1 VSFRDNNMSH
11 MDLTERVAIVTGAGR
26 GIGLAI
32 SKRLVSAHASVGM
45 IDIDERNLQKA
56 TRSLT
61 DDGAVAAPFVC
72 DVSDPDSVLRM
83 VDGVLNTYS
92 RVDILVNNAG
102 IVGRVAPIQEVTDDD
117 WNRMISIDLTGVF
130 YCCRAVIPHM
140 IARGSGRIVNIAS
153 IAGKE
158 GNPKMVSYCAAKAGV
173 IGFTKALAKEVA
185 QHNILV
191 NAISPAL
198 IQTSLLDDLTPDQ
211 VRYLTERIPM
221 GRLGRPEEVAA
232 MVHWLASDDASFST
246 GAVFDL
252 SGGRAT
258 Y

>member
-1 VSFRDNNMSH
+1 MFN

-32 SKRLVSAHASVGM
+32 SKRLISAHASVAM
-45 IDIDERNLQKA
+45 IDIDEIKLREA
-56 TRSLT
+56 ARSLV
-61 DDGAVAAPFVC
+61 DDSAVVAALFVC
-72 DVSDPDSVLRM
+72 DVSNPDSVLGM
-83 VDGVLNTYS
+83 VDAVLNRYK
-92 RVDILVNNAG
+92 RIDILVNNAG
-102 IVGRVAPIQEVTDDD
+102 IVGRAAPIQEVTDDD

-153 IAGKE
+153 TAGKE
-158 GNPKMVSYCAAKAGV
+158 GNPKMVSYSAAKAGV
-173 IGFTKALAKEVA
+173 IGLTKALAKEVA

-191 NAISPAL
+191 NAIAPAL

>member
-1 VSFRDNNMSH
+1 MSFGDNYVSH

-45 IDIDERNLQKA
+45 IDIDERNLQEA
-56 TRSLT
+56 ARSLI
-61 DDGAVAAPFVC
+61 DEGAVAAPFVC

-83 VDGVLNTYS
+83 VDGVLNTYR

-102 IVGRVAPIQEVTDDD
+102 VVGRVAPIQEVTDDD

-130 YCCRAVIPHM
+130 CCCRAVIPHM

-173 IGFTKALAKEVA
+173 IGLTKALGHEIAKTGVTVNCVA
-185 QHNILV
+185 PTMIATDLIDAV
-191 NAISPAL
+191 SPETMA
-198 IQTSLLDDLTPDQ
+198 TLLAK
-211 VRYLTERIPM
+211 IPM
-221 GRLGRPEEVAA
+221 GRIGKPEEVAA
-232 MVHWLASDDASFST
+232 LIRFLVSEEAAFIT
-246 GAVFDL
+246 GQCYNL
-252 SGGRAT
+252 TGGRAV

>member
-1 VSFRDNNMSH
+1 MFN

-32 SKRLVSAHASVGM
+32 SKRLISAHASVAM
-45 IDIDERNLQKA
+45 IDIDEIKLREA
-56 TRSLT
+56 ARSLV
-61 DDGAVAAPFVC
+61 DDSAVVAALFVC
-72 DVSDPDSVLRM
+72 DVSNPDSVLGM
-83 VDGVLNTYS
+83 VDAVLNRYK
-92 RVDILVNNAG
+92 RIDILVNNAG
-102 IVGRVAPIQEVTDDD
+102 IVGRAAPIQEVTDDD

-140 IARGSGRIVNIAS
+140 IARGSGHIVNIAS

-158 GNPKMVSYCAAKAGV
+158 GNPKMVSYSAAKAGV
-173 IGFTKALAKEVA
+173 IGLTKALAKEVA

-191 NAISPAL
+191 NAIAPAL

-232 MVHWLASDDASFST
+232 MVHWLASDDVSFST